1 MPKDEWG
8 VKRICPT
15 CSTRFYDLRTDP
27 MTCPNCGATFTAR
40 EPDRRQ
46 GQGDPAREGQAGAV
60 DIEDLPEI
68 EADEDPIE
76 TDDDLDD
83 EILEDEEDNVDLDEI
98 ADVALRRG
106 RELIRR
112 APAFCP

>member
-15 CSTRFYDLRTDP
+15 CSNRFYDLRTDP
-27 MTCPNCGATFTAR
+27 MTCPNCGAVFSLESLTAVKAR
-40 EPDRRQ
+40 TLRPEKVKPEP
-46 GQGDPAREGQAGAV
+46 V

-68 EADEDPIE
+68 DADEAIE

-83 EILEDEEDNVDLDEI
+83 EILEDEEDNVDLEEI
-98 ADVALRRG
+98 ADVAPD
-106 RELIRR
+106 EEES
-112 APAFCP
+112 

>member
-27 MTCPNCGATFTAR
+27 MHCPNCGATFTLESLTAVKAKALR
-40 EPDRRQ
+40 PEKVKPEP
-46 GQGDPAREGQAGAV
+46 V

-68 EADEDPIE
+68 EADDGIE

-83 EILEDEEDNVDLDEI
+83 EILEDEEDNVDLEEI
-98 ADVALRRG
+98 ADV
-106 RELIRR
+106 
-112 APAFCP
+112 PADEEEG

>member
-27 MTCPNCGATFTAR
+27 MTCPNCGAVFSLESLTAVKAR
-40 EPDRRQ
+40 TLRPEKVKPEP
-46 GQGDPAREGQAGAV
+46 V

-68 EADEDPIE
+68 DADEAIE

-83 EILEDEEDNVDLDEI
+83 EILEDEEDNVDLEEI
-98 ADVALRRG
+98 ADVAPD
-106 RELIRR
+106 EEES
-112 APAFCP
+112 